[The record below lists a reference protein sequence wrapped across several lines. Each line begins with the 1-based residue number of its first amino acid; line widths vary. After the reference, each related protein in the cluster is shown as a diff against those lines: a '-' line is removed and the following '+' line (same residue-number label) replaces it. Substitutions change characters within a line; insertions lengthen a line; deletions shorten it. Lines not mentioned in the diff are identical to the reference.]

1 MRVFGRRRRRE
12 PAVVG
17 PWSRPRLLLLLV
29 AVATAGVL
37 VVAGLG
43 FAVVYAVRD
52 TSRPSPATSSG
63 AGEGTDLSVRDR
75 IAAQP
80 MVEVDPQAAFTPD
93 PALTAAARLLVPS
106 STTDGLAGVRSGFP
120 HTAAG
125 AVGQWAA
132 IHQRVLEQ
140 MSLPDTALIHDAWV
154 LPDGPEVASWEPSR
168 NVEAFLTAARQGG
181 VTKDYTTLVTA
192 TPVAALVKGTDGPD
206 WVLACVLFDVQA
218 QVKGDARMGYG
229 TCSRM
234 EWVQGRW
241 QVAAGPQPA
250 PAPSTWPGSKAA
262 LAAGWLT
269 WIEAAA

>member
-1 MRVFGRRRRRE
+1 MWVLGRRRRRE
-12 PAVVG
+12 LSPAG
-17 PWSRPRLLLLLV
+17 PWSRPRLLLLLA
-29 AVATAGVL
+29 AVATAIVL

-43 FAVVYAVRD
+43 FALMYAVRD
-52 TSRPSPATSSG
+52 TAAAQPATSPV
-63 AGEGTDLSVRDR
+63 AGEGPDLSVRDR
-75 IAAQP
+75 IAAAP
-80 MVEVDPQAAFTPD
+80 MVEVDQQAAFTPD
-93 PALTAAARLLVPS
+93 PALTAAGSFTVPASTQEGLV
-106 STTDGLAGVRSGFP
+106 GVRSGYP
-120 HTAAG
+120 HTPAG

-132 IHQRVLEQ
+132 IHQRVLEA
-140 MSLPDTALIHDAWV
+140 MSLPDTAAVHAAWV
-154 LPDGPEVASWEPSR
+154 LPDGPELAGWEPSR

-181 VTKDYTTLVTA
+181 TVKDYTTLVTA
-192 TPVAALVKGTDGPD
+192 TPVGAQVKGVDGTD

-250 PAPSTWPGSKAA
+250 PAPSCWPGSKAA

-269 WIEAAA
+269 WIEAGS